1 LSVSAPS
8 LPDGRDCAPEEKGPR
23 MTDLATA
30 DAAPPT
36 TWEQHRVE
44 LTAYCYRMLGSSA
57 DAEDAVQDTMVRAW
71 RSFDRFEGRSSV
83 RSWLYKIATNVCLT
97 MLDGRKRRARPMDF
111 GPAGS
116 ADAPVKEPTNEI
128 SWLEPI
134 PDARVFPAEVDPAE
148 LAVSRESVR
157 LAFVAAL
164 QHLPARQRAVLILR
178 EVLQWKASE
187 VAELLGTTVASVNSA
202 LQRARATLAENN
214 LDQSVPVDEMDDDHR
229 ALLSRYAEAFERYD
243 IGTLVTL
250 LHEDATLNM
259 PPYELW
265 LQGPEEIST
274 WWTGH
279 GAGCAGSRLVP
290 LAANGLPGFGQYRR
304 DPEGDGYYAWAVQVL
319 EFFQGRVRGY
329 TSFLD
334 VDTLFPMF
342 GLPLRLDAAG
352 EPVPAEPAPTAAVPR

>member
-1 LSVSAPS
+1 
-8 LPDGRDCAPEEKGPR
+8 

-30 DAAPPT
+30 DAAPPV
-36 TWEQHRVE
+36 TWEEHRTE

-97 MLDGRKRRARPMDF
+97 MLDGRQRRARPMDF

-116 ADAPVKEPTNEI
+116 ADAPVPAPQPEI

-134 PDARVFPAEVDPAE
+134 PDARVLPTTADPAE
-148 LAVSRESVR
+148 LAVSKESVR

-202 LQRARATLAENN
+202 LQRARATLAEH
-214 LDQSVPVDEMDDDHR
+214 DRDSPVPDAMDADHKE
-229 ALLSRYAEAFERYD
+229 LLTRYAEAFERYD
-243 IGTLVTL
+243 VTALVAL
-250 LHEDATLNM
+250 LHQDATLNM
-259 PPYELW
+259 PPFALW
-265 LQGPEEIST
+265 LQGVEQIQK
-274 WWTGH
+274 WWVGP
-279 GAGCAGSRLVP
+279 GAHCRGSRIVP
-290 LAANGLPGFGQYRR
+290 LAANGMPAFGQWR
-304 DPEGDGYYAWAVQVL
+304 PNADGGGYHAWAVQVL
-319 EFFQGRVRGY
+319 EISDGRISGY

-334 VDTLFPMF
+334 VETLFPMF
-342 GLPLRLDAAG
+342 GLPLALDAEG
-352 EPVPAEPAPTAAVPR
+352 EPIQS

>member
-1 LSVSAPS
+1 
-8 LPDGRDCAPEEKGPR
+8 
-23 MTDLATA
+23 MTVAVD
-30 DAAPPT
+30 APPA

-71 RSFDRFEGRSSV
+71 RSYDRFEGRSSV

-97 MLDGRKRRARPMDF
+97 MLDSRQRRATPMDF
-111 GPAGS
+111 GAPGS
-116 ADAPVKEPTNEI
+116 ADGPVPTPRPEI

-134 PDARVFPAEVDPAE
+134 PDARVLPTAADPAE

-202 LQRARATLAENN
+202 LQRARATLAQHDLEHLEPGGE
-214 LDQSVPVDEMDDDHR
+214 LDADHE
-229 ALLSRYAEAFERYD
+229 ALLTRYAAAFERYD
-243 IGTLVTL
+243 MGALVSL
-250 LHEDATLNM
+250 LHEDAILNM
-259 PPYELW
+259 PPFDLW
-265 LQGPEEIST
+265 LQGAEQIQKWMLGP
-274 WWTGH
+274 
-279 GAGCAGSRLVP
+279 GAPCRGSKLRP
-290 LAANGLPGFGQYRR
+290 LTANGMPGFAQWRPNP
-304 DPEGDGYYAWAVQVL
+304 DGDGYHAWAVQVL
-319 EFFQGRVRGY
+319 DIKDDRIIGY

-334 VDTLFPMF
+334 VETLFPMWN
-342 GLPLRLDAAG
+342 LPLRLDREG
-352 EPVPAEPAPTAAVPR
+352 EFVTQ

>member
-1 LSVSAPS
+1 MS
-8 LPDGRDCAPEEKGPR
+8 E
-23 MTDLATA
+23 LATE
-30 DAAPPT
+30 DPAPPT

-111 GPAGS
+111 GQAGS
-116 ADAPVKEPTNEI
+116 AEAPLDPPTTEI

-134 PDARVFPAEVDPAE
+134 PDARVLPTAADPAE

-214 LDQSVPVDEMDDDHR
+214 LDSPAPVDEMDEDHR

-243 IGTLVTL
+243 IAELVTL
-250 LHEDATLNM
+250 LHDDAILNM
-259 PPYELW
+259 PPFTLW
-265 LQGPEEIST
+265 LQGPHEIST
-274 WWTGH
+274 FWTGH
-279 GAGCAGSRLVP
+279 GIGCAGSRLVP
-290 LAANGLPGFGQYRR
+290 LEANGQPSFGQYRR
-304 DPEGDGYYAWAVQVL
+304 DPDGDGYFGWAVQVL
-319 EFFQGRVRGY
+319 EIDQGRIRGY

-334 VDTLFPMF
+334 VETLFPMF
-342 GLPLRLDAAG
+342 GLPLRLDAEG
-352 EPVPAEPAPTAAVPR
+352 EPVST